1 MNNQHHDLQRR
12 KSTSAIPPL
21 RLSEALPNI
30 DEAAVQPK
38 VVFVITIIL
47 SIIVSII
54 ILSIIVSIIIIS
66 IRT

>member
-30 DEAAVQPK
+30 DEAAAQPK
-38 VVFVITIIL
+38 VAFDIIISL
-47 SIIVSII
+47 RIIMSSIIVAVII
-54 ILSIIVSIIIIS
+54 TISIS